1 MAGGMRSGVFPGTA
15 GAILRLFSGVKTV
28 RQTDITIELAGVASA
43 AAPEDSPVGNYA
55 DQFLARQGS
64 CLGGGS
70 TEIARN
76 IISERVLGM
85 PREYAADREVP
96 FNQVKRNELPSR

>member
-1 MAGGMRSGVFPGTA
+1 MRSGAFPDAA
-15 GAILRLFSGVKTV
+15 GAILRLFSGEKTV
-28 RQTDITIELAGVASA
+28 RQTDINLEIAGTALVTG
-43 AAPEDSPVGNYA
+43 PEASPVLPYG
-55 DQFLARQGS
+55 DMFLGRQGA

-85 PREYAADREVP
+85 PREYAADRDMP
-96 FNQVKRNELPSR
+96 FNQVKRNQLPSR